1 MAQIDPLLVHVKE
14 NDGSD
19 LHLVAGQPPRFRAKG
34 AMQVIEGQSVLS
46 NEQLRDMMQE
56 VATHRAWHEY
66 EATNDLDFA
75 FSLEGVA
82 RFRANY
88 FVQQTGAAC
97 VFRIIPEEIISL
109 EDLNLPKAV
118 CDLADLKQG
127 LVLVTGPT
135 GSGKSTTLAAI
146 IDKVN
151 RTYSRHIVTI
161 EDPVEFVHQNRN
173 SLFSHREV
181 GLHTQGFGPA
191 LKSAIR
197 QDADVILVG
206 EMREQETISLAITAA
221 EMGMLVFG
229 TLHTNNAAKTIDRI
243 IDAFP
248 AEEQNMVRLSLS
260 ESLAG
265 IVSQLLL
272 RRADNGGRIAA
283 NEILLKT
290 AGLPNIIRDG
300 NTPMLSSIIQA
311 GKSQGMQAMDDVL
324 FAYAK
329 EGKVSAQDAYMK
341 AVDKARFE
349 PLVQAEEARTG
360 GAA

>member
-1 MAQIDPLLVHVKE
+1 MAQIDPLLIHIKE

-19 LHLVAGQPPRFRAKG
+19 LHLVAEQPPRFRAKG
-34 AMQVIEGQSVLS
+34 SIQVIEGQSVIS
-46 NEQLRDMMQE
+46 NEVLRSMMKE
-56 VATHRAWHEY
+56 VASERAWAEY
-66 EATNDLDFA
+66 EATGDLDFA
-75 FSLEGVA
+75 FSLDGVA
-82 RFRANY
+82 RFRAN
-88 FVQQTGAAC
+88 FFIQASGAAC

-109 EDLNLPKAV
+109 EALNLPKAV
-118 CDLADLKQG
+118 CDLADLKEG

-151 RTYSRHIVTI
+151 KTYSRHIVTI
-161 EDPVEFVHQNRN
+161 EDPVEFIHQNQN

-181 GLHTQGFGPA
+181 GLHSKGFGPA

-248 AEEQNMVRLSLS
+248 AEEQNMVRLSLA

-272 RRADNGGRIAA
+272 KRSDHGGRIAV
-283 NEILLKT
+283 NEILLRT

-300 NTPMLSSIIQA
+300 YTPMLSAIIQA
-311 GKSQGMQAMDDVL
+311 GQSQGMQSMDDAL
-324 FAYAK
+324 FAFVK
-329 EGKVSAQDAYMK
+329 EGKISAQDAYMK
-341 AVDKARFE
+341 ANDKGRFE
-349 PLVQAEEARTG
+349 PLVVAEE

>member
-1 MAQIDPLLVHVKE
+1 VALIDSLLTQLKQ

-34 AMQVIEGQSVLS
+34 AIQIVDGEGVLQDD
-46 NEQLRDMMQE
+46 QLRNMMKE
-56 VATHRAWHEY
+56 VASPRAWDEY
-66 EATNDLDFA
+66 VQTGDLDFA

-88 FVQQTGAAC
+88 FVQQSGVAC

-118 CDLADLKQG
+118 CDLADLKEG

-135 GSGKSTTLAAI
+135 GSGKSTTLASI
-146 IDKVN
+146 IDKIN
-151 RTYSRHIVTI
+151 KTYSRHIVTI

-181 GLHTQGFGPA
+181 GLHTKGFGPA
-191 LKSAIR
+191 LRSAIR

-272 RRADNGGRIAA
+272 PRADKGGRIAA
-283 NEILLKT
+283 NEILLRT

-300 NTPMLSSIIQA
+300 NTPMLSQIIQA
-311 GKSQGMQAMDDVL
+311 GKNQGMQSMDDVL

-329 EGKVSAQDAYMK
+329 EGKISAQDAYMK
-341 AVDKARFE
+341 SSDKGRFE
-349 PLVQAEEARTG
+349 PLVQAAG
-360 GAA
+360 

>member
-1 MAQIDPLLVHVKE
+1 VAQIDPLLVHVKE

-34 AMQVIEGQSVLS
+34 TIQVIEGQAAIASDA
-46 NEQLRDMMQE
+46 LRDMMQE
-56 VATHRAWHEY
+56 VASTRAWHEY
-66 EATNDLDFA
+66 DSTGDLDFA
-75 FSLEGVA
+75 FSLDGVA

-88 FVQQTGAAC
+88 FVQDSGAAC

-109 EDLNLPKAV
+109 EGLNLPKAV
-118 CDLADLKQG
+118 CDLADLREG

-151 RTYSRHIVTI
+151 KTYSRHIVTI
-161 EDPVEFVHQNRN
+161 EDPVEFIHQNQN

-181 GLHTQGFGPA
+181 GLHTKGFGPA

-229 TLHTNNAAKTIDRI
+229 TLHTNNASKTIDRI

-260 ESLAG
+260 ESLAA

-272 RRADNGGRIAA
+272 RRADNSGRVAV
-283 NEILLKT
+283 NEILLRT
-290 AGLPNIIRDG
+290 SGLPNIIRDG
-300 NTPMLSSIIQA
+300 NTPMISAIIQA
-311 GKSQGMQAMDDVL
+311 GKSQGMQSMDDVL
-324 FAYAK
+324 FAFAK
-329 EGKVSAQDAYMK
+329 EGTITAHDAYMK
-341 AVDKARFE
+341 AIDKGRFE
-349 PLVQAEEARTG
+349 PLVQAEEAKS
-360 GAA
+360 